1 MRELETRQ
9 KSRRTRAV
17 RDRLDQSL
25 IDLMSYFTDVMKLQL
40 IGEEAELVNEDMRG
54 QLKEFAKTS
63 TAAKTRARM
72 EAIERARRQFASNAQ
87 PQMIIEALTIE
98 LARA

>member
-1 MRELETRQ
+1 
-9 KSRRTRAV
+9 
-17 RDRLDQSL
+17 
-25 IDLMSYFTDVMKLQL
+25 MSYFTDVMKLQL
-40 IGEEAELVNEDMRG
+40 VGDEAELVNEDLRG
-54 QLKEFAKTS
+54 QLKDFAQNS